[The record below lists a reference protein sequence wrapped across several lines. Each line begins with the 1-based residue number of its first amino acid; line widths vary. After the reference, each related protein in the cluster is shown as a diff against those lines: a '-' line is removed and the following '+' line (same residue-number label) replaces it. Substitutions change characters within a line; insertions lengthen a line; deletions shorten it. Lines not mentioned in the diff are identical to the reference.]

1 MKLQF
6 DANQQFQLDALSTPV
21 TDLYVFLNSSR
32 LPGNSSHLDRDSL
45 HLAGDSGHL
54 PESSGRLPGDS
65 RHLPE
70 EVRTQLRDIAKP
82 VADSGKA
89 GGEQVMSVISALY
102 RGRFLTAQQLADLLN
117 RSTEELRKRY
127 LTPMTRD
134 GKLQLRYPQAP
145 NRPDQAYTAADENP

>member
-54 PESSGRLPGDS
+54 PDDS